1 MSWPFYFEI
10 KMKRVIR
17 LKDLSHNSNV
27 KWTKQKKCSCC
38 SRSSP
43 FSAYS
48 NFQCH
53 ESHSQMIVAFCPYW
67 LRSRYKTCSWDQIWK
82 FCLCIW
88 SEIHASHI
96 TTLNWKLITFVL
108 LEKGQPKPPLFNDIY
123 CIVDI
128 LHSVFLIKL
137 IEMNPLVCQCFIVP
151 I

>member
-1 MSWPFYFEI
+1 MAILFRNKNEKSYQVQRLVTQQQCEI
-10 KMKRVIR
+10 NK
-17 LKDLSHNSNV
+17 
-27 KWTKQKKCSCC
+27 TKKCSCC

-96 TTLNWKLITFVL
+96 
-108 LEKGQPKPPLFNDIY
+108 
-123 CIVDI
+123 
-128 LHSVFLIKL
+128 
-137 IEMNPLVCQCFIVP
+137 
-151 I
+151 